1 MKVLVIDDE
10 DGLRVTLAAN
20 LELEGFEVTDAASVA
35 EAVELLKKQ
44 RFDLALSDVRMPG
57 RDGVSGL
64 EDLRRIQP
72 DLPVVFITG
81 YDAEGLLP
89 KAISK
94 GAYTVLS
101 KPVMIDRLVGVLREG
116 ARAPAVLV
124 VDDETAFL
132 ETIVEELRQAGLNV
146 VTARDSAS
154 ALEAVKASTVD
165 VCILDL
171 VLPHEDGAVLYG
183 RLREVEPNVRV
194 IAMTSFDV
202 GDLIRDV
209 MNGGAYRCLR
219 KPFEVQMLVRLIGG
233 VRSEP
238 PPPPERN
245 QAERSQ
251 AEGGR

>member
-1 MKVLVIDDE
+1 MRVLVIDDE

-35 EAVELLKKQ
+35 EAVELLKKE
-44 RFDLALSDVRMPG
+44 RFDLALSDVRMPE

-89 KAISK
+89 TAIGK

-101 KPVMIDRLVGVLREG
+101 KPVSIDRLVGVLREG

-132 ETIVEELRQAGLNV
+132 ETIVVELRHAGLNV
-146 VTARDSAS
+146 VTAHNSSTAIEALKAS
-154 ALEAVKASTVD
+154 AVD
-165 VCILDL
+165 VCVLDL
-171 VLPHEDGAVLYG
+171 VLQHEDGTVLHG
-183 RLREVEPNVRV
+183 RLREVDPNVRV

-209 MNGGAYRCLR
+209 MNGGAYRCLK
-219 KPFEVQMLVRLIGG
+219 KPFEVPMLIRLIGG

-238 PPPPERN
+238 PAPTEARI
-245 QAERSQ
+245 ARSEVQ
-251 AEGGR
+251 EGGA